1 MTWLIKILMICLEE
15 KLPITYYMVKH
26 LILLK
31 ILNMTDIKEVLIQ
44 WFINLLLKS
53 SDGAIKSEVIFILR
67 ENIELHKLI
76 IRKFE
81 KQKVY
86 SSFIDKIWDVDL
98 GDMQLIRK
106 FNKGMNLQSK

>member
-1 MTWLIKILMICLEE
+1 M
-15 KLPITYYMVKH
+15 
-26 LILLK
+26 
-31 ILNMTDIKEVLIQ
+31 
-44 WFINLLLKS
+44 
-53 SDGAIKSEVIFILR
+53 FILR